1 MVKENTM
8 SGNNELQ
15 KMYEYQELKGKSG
28 YEYVVRGAEVFCGKG
43 SKTCV
48 LNLPKDHGVY
58 TSDGRPLIT
67 VSDTKPGNISGF
79 GICNIDRKHPRT
91 CVPELGS
98 WESYGNSDMKINGE
112 YAVKRNATV
121 TCKKGGII
129 ILNTSGQASPSY
141 DKTKIKNAVEIVENV
156 KGRWGNNDYNNDF
169 LGHIKP
175 NNAGLY
181 NFGINFYNNKIVNKP
196 GSIFVYETGG
206 GKLKFIGAY
215 EIKDHTGNEQNKF
228 SEDIINESGNSQSM
242 YTYSTYYWRY
252 WADIA
257 LKAGKDYYFEIDCPS
272 REAFDYKVI
281 GNQDAA
287 ILKSYKNGLVEQDII
302 SGIWVFNNSLK
313 ENHFE
318 IYDRMKLNNNNGNPV
333 VIMYLS
339 GAYMPYIYYVIS
351 KIEENNG
358 ASEAAENFG
367 WGSLG
372 LTALSYGI
380 PILCSELGIAVSTV
394 AVATSFIG
402 GLSAALSVIA
412 AIFTLMSKTVL
423 NNLKKVILSRN
434 EKPSKIILY
443 DVIKSSYSSA
453 DGVNH
458 YSRQYSIEQFD
469 VIDFNEYTSEKS
481 VEIFGEKYS
490 DGEFVLL
497 SGFSTANDAESIKKA
512 IERLDTVLEK

>member
-8 SGNNELQ
+8 YGNNELQ

-98 WESYGNSDMKINGE
+98 WEVYGNSDMKINGE

-129 ILNTSGQASPSY
+129 ILNTSGQTSPSY
-141 DKTKIKNAVEIVENV
+141 DKTKIKNTVEIVENV

-181 NFGINFYNNKIVNKP
+181 NFGISFYNNKIVNKP

-228 SEDIINESGNSQSM
+228 SEDIINERSNNQSM

-272 REAFDYKVI
+272 REAFDYMLI
-281 GNQDAA
+281 GNQE
-287 ILKSYKNGLVEQDII
+287 KII
-302 SGIWVFNNSLK
+302 SNNIGMAKWTMSNTCKDWFVMNVGIFT
-313 ENHFE
+313 
-318 IYDRMKLNNNNGNPV
+318 MKQS
-333 VIMYLS
+333 IMYLDK
-339 GAYMPYIYYVIS
+339 AYATILRNLISDYLVRKSINTDWGDIIKEALKTIGITGIGIEDTPMGIALTAWDFIVTNFDKSDIELLWSELDVYVKKRKWETKLIKVLIYEKNSSIALSTGYGVD
-351 KIEENNG
+351 KRIEVSLWYENNR
-358 ASEAAENFG
+358 
-367 WGSLG
+367 
-372 LTALSYGI
+372 
-380 PILCSELGIAVSTV
+380 VV
-394 AVATSFIG
+394 
-402 GLSAALSVIA
+402 
-412 AIFTLMSKTVL
+412 
-423 NNLKKVILSRN
+423 
-434 EKPSKIILY
+434 
-443 DVIKSSYSSA
+443 
-453 DGVNH
+453 
-458 YSRQYSIEQFD
+458 
-469 VIDFNEYTSEKS
+469 
-481 VEIFGEKYS
+481 GEKYLWGELTKYDS
-490 DGEFVLL
+490 VGTIEKYTNGEKNVKEGIINQDGFV
-497 SGFSTANDAESIKKA
+497 K
-512 IERLDTVLEK
+512 

>member
-1 MVKENTM
+1 M

-129 ILNTSGQASPSY
+129 ILNTSGQTSPSY

-156 KGRWGNNDYNNDF
+156 KGRWANNKYNNDF

-181 NFGINFYNNKIVNKP
+181 NFGINFYNNNIVNKP

-228 SEDIINESGNSQSM
+228 SEDIINESGNNQSM

-272 REAFDYKVI
+272 REAFDYMLI
-281 GNQDAA
+281 GNQEVIIVENIELAVWKEADMCTNWYRENTGG
-287 ILKSYKNGLVEQDII
+287 IVLKQHIVYIHK
-302 SGIWVFNNSLK
+302 
-313 ENHFE
+313 
-318 IYDRMKLNNNNGNPV
+318 
-333 VIMYLS
+333 
-339 GAYMPYIYYVIS
+339 PYIRIFYDYLAIVQLNQSIENENKDSMLSTGKTVVETLMGLWNTMTGVAATGADILFGFISVSEIKELSKQLYPYVNGDKQNVEMI
-351 KIEENNG
+351 KILMKGYPEALKKHNIDAEVVTEVSEYSEINKVLGGKYRWGNFCG
-358 ASEAAENFG
+358 VQYNQGKGDQIIDREAAEK
-367 WGSLG
+367 
-372 LTALSYGI
+372 
-380 PILCSELGIAVSTV
+380 
-394 AVATSFIG
+394 FI
-402 GLSAALSVIA
+402 
-412 AIFTLMSKTVL
+412 
-423 NNLKKVILSRN
+423 ND
-434 EKPSKIILY
+434 KII
-443 DVIKSSYSSA
+443 
-453 DGVNH
+453 GNVN
-458 YSRQYSIEQFD
+458 
-469 VIDFNEYTSEKS
+469 N
-481 VEIFGEKYS
+481 
-490 DGEFVLL
+490 
-497 SGFSTANDAESIKKA
+497 
-512 IERLDTVLEK
+512 

>member
-28 YEYVVRGAEVFCGKG
+28 YEYVVRGAEVFCGRG

-98 WESYGNSDMKINGE
+98 WEVYGNSDMKINGE

-129 ILNTSGQASPSY
+129 ILNTSGQTSPSY

-156 KGRWGNNDYNNDF
+156 KGRWGNNEYNNDF

-181 NFGINFYNNKIVNKP
+181 NFGISFYNNKIVNKP

-206 GKLKFIGAY
+206 GKFKFIGAY

-228 SEDIINESGNSQSM
+228 SEDTISESSNDQSM
-242 YTYSTYYWRY
+242 YTYSAYYWRY

-272 REAFDYKVI
+272 REAFDYMLI
-281 GNQDAA
+281 GNQEKEM
-287 ILKSYKNGLVEQDII
+287 LKGDNTG
-302 SGIWVFNNSLK
+302 GIWILNSEFKTMNPYVYGQFKLLK
-313 ENHFE
+313 Y
-318 IYDRMKLNNNNGNPV
+318 YDNGIGSPV
-333 VIMYLS
+333 VIMYL
-339 GAYMPYIYYVIS
+339 AKWYNELIRDFIS
-351 KIEENNG
+351 IRIAQNSNTVG
-358 ASEAAENFG
+358 NVSNVLSVVSAVCTG
-367 WGSLG
+367 VTYTSLFSAG
-372 LTALSYGI
+372 TTALVGHAGAVLTGI
-380 PILCSELGIAVSTV
+380 
-394 AVATSFIG
+394 
-402 GLSAALSVIA
+402 
-412 AIFTLMSKTVL
+412 TVL
-423 NNLKKVILSRN
+423 LALMPKPVLEKIKDEMYKNPDDCLKIT
-434 EKPSKIILY
+434 LY
-443 DVIKSSYSSA
+443 DFS
-453 DGVNH
+453 DGEN
-458 YSRQYSIEQFD
+458 IEYGNYD
-469 VIDFNEYTSEKS
+469 ITGCKVEVCSGYNGDTYMIID
-481 VEIFGEKYS
+481 GEKYLIGNFHMLEPIKI
-490 DGEFVLL
+490 DFKELQDIKNKIG
-497 SGFSTANDAESIKKA
+497 DAFKK
-512 IERLDTVLEK
+512 IDDNFK